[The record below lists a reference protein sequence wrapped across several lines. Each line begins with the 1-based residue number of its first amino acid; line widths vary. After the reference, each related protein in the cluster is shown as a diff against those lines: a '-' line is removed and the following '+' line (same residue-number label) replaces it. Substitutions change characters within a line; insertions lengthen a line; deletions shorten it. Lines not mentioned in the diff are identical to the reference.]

1 MLVIDASIIVSS
13 YFEREKFHKRA
24 KKLFQKI
31 IEAKETI
38 LLPEIAFPEIAS
50 AIARGTNDPQYA
62 LNFCEELRRLPNF
75 VFIPVDESISQFSVE
90 IASKYFLK
98 GADSIYVAVAYKYSA
113 ALCTL
118 DEKQKE
124 KASKIVEVINL

>member
-24 KKLFQKI
+24 KKFFQKI